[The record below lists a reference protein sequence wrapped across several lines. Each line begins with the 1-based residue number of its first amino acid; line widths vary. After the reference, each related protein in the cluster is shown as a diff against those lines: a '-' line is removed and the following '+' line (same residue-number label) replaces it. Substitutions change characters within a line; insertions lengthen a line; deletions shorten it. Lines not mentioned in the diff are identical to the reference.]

1 MVYEHKDIVLLIPE
15 DHVSKYAKT
24 ASWSETRG
32 KKKDQRPMR
41 LAKFFF
47 FIFIDYFVILF
58 VFPFSNTFWEVFLK
72 NYTINM

>member
-32 KKKDQRPMR
+32 KKKDKRPIR
-41 LAKFFF
+41 LANFF

-72 NYTINM
+72 NYTINK